1 MDPLLVNLIALML
14 TVSLL
19 FLSTLAI
26 QITKSLH
33 QRYHQNSAE
42 ALYSM
47 FLFISPSK
55 ILMASIASALLIGLI
70 TYWLS
75 QSWTIIIPLLV
86 VSLFAPGVVIRQFL
100 RNRSTQIVS
109 QLPDTIEA
117 IALSMQAGMNF
128 NNAFELVVKEEKPP
142 LSQEFALVLKEVKL
156 GTSFDQALYN
166 LEHRLPIE
174 SIKYM
179 VSGIL
184 ISREVGGNLADMLMT
199 LSKTMRRINEV
210 EQKVSAL
217 TAQGRFQG
225 KVMTGLPLILCLGLY
240 ALEPEAMSMLWVSP
254 IGWAVIAVTLV
265 MLSMGYFAIQKIVNI
280 KV

>member
-1 MDPLLVNLIALML
+1 MDPFLVNIIALMF
-14 TVSLL
+14 TISLL
-19 FLSTLAI
+19 FLSILGI
-26 QITKSLH
+26 QLIRFIH
-33 QRYHQNSAE
+33 QRYYQNSTE

-55 ILMASIASALLIGLI
+55 ILLASVTAAVCMGIV

-75 QSWTIIIPLLV
+75 QSWSIIIPLLI
-86 VSLFAPGVVIRQFL
+86 VSLFAPGIVIRQFL
-100 RNRSTQIVS
+100 RHRSIQIVN

-117 IALSMQAGMNF
+117 IGLSMQAGMNF
-128 NNAFELVVKEEKPP
+128 SKAFELVVKEEKPP

-166 LEHRLPIE
+166 LESRLPIE
-174 SIKYM
+174 AIKYM

-184 ISREVGGNLADMLMT
+184 ISREVGGNLAGMLMT

-225 KVMTGLPLILCLGLY
+225 KVMTGLPLVLCLGLY
-240 ALEPEAMSMLWVSP
+240 ALEPEAMSMLWTSP
-254 IGWAVIAVTLV
+254 IGWAVVAVTLV
-265 MLSMGYFAIQKIVNI
+265 MLSLGYFAIQKIVNI